1 MSYRDHVTTFGVGTG
16 VPAVVSSRFAEPTGH
31 TLEGY
36 RSTGSF
42 PGYRALEQVLTMAP
56 SEVASAVRDATLL
69 GRGGAGFPA
78 GAKWGLMPG
87 DVWPRYIVVNGDES
101 EPGTY
106 KDRLLMERD
115 PHQLIEGSL
124 IAAYAVGAAQVFLY
138 VRGEMAHAQERIA
151 AALNEAYAAGLIGRN
166 IAGSDFS
173 VDVVMAWGAGA
184 YIVGEE
190 TALIESL
197 EGERGMP
204 RLKPPYFPAAKG
216 LYMAPTIVNNVETLS
231 NLPWLITHGT
241 AAYRAIGTETSPG
254 TRLIALSGHVNRP
267 GIYEVAQGTT
277 TFRDL
282 FFGEDYGQGIRAGH
296 ELKMFIPGGGSAPW
310 FYPEQLDMP
319 LEGKVVGGAG
329 SMLGSGAVVVMDE
342 TTDAVAACLRLVR
355 FFARESCGKCTPC
368 REGTTWLE
376 RILRRIIDGYGRP
389 EDLGLLASVG
399 DNISPGPYPNA
410 AWEAEGLEA
419 VPFPPR
425 QTTICPLG
433 PSAVAPITSALRRF
447 RPEFEAYIAA
457 AETNRPR
464 LTVTADPPPTEMV
477 DEATAAGGA
486 HV

>member
-1 MSYRDHVTTFGVGTG
+1 MTPIILRAVLLGACATLA
-16 VPAVVSSRFAEPTGH
+16 VPAALAQCAGVAAGQTEQNAAAELVSLVGRGETRPSGDAAWERAVQAQKLKGGADMRTLALSSAALLLADRTQIRMSANAQLRLCDTQPERSLLELIAGRLWARTKRSPANLQLQTPAALAVVRGTDWDVEV
-31 TLEGY
+31 EGSG
-36 RSTGSF
+36 RTGS
-42 PGYRALEQVLTMAP
+42 
-56 SEVASAVRDATLL
+56 
-69 GRGGAGFPA
+69 
-78 GAKWGLMPG
+78 K
-87 DVWPRYIVVNGDES
+87 IES
-101 EPGTY
+101 G
-106 KDRLLMERD
+106 M
-115 PHQLIEGSL
+115 
-124 IAAYAVGAAQVFLY
+124 IAA
-138 VRGEMAHAQERIA
+138 
-151 AALNEAYAAGLIGRN
+151 
-166 IAGSDFS
+166 
-173 VDVVMAWGAGA
+173 
-184 YIVGEE
+184 
-190 TALIESL
+190 
-197 EGERGMP
+197 P
-204 RLKPPYFPAAKG
+204 PAAIST
-216 LYMAPTIVNNVETLS
+216 TIVS
-231 NLPWLITHGT
+231 PSARITPSSD
-241 AAYRAIGTETSPG
+241 ALKIPG
-254 TRLIALSGHVNRP
+254 SA
-267 GIYEVAQGTT
+267 EGTT

-282 FFGEDYGQGIRAGH
+282 FFGEDFGQGIRAGH

-329 SMLGSGAVVVMDE
+329 SMLGSGAVVAMDE

-376 RILRRIIDGYGRP
+376 RVLRRIIDGYGRP

-457 AETNRPR
+457 AENNRPR
-464 LTVTADPPPTEMV
+464 LTVTADPPPADRV
-477 DEATAAGGA
+477 DGASAAGGA